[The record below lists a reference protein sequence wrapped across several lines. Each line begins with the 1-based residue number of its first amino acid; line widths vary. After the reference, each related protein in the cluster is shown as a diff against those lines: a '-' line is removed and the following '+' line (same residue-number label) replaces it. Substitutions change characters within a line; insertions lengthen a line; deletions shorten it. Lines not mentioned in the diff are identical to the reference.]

1 MRSGA
6 GARSLMRRF
15 SLFDDVIFDAT

>member
-15 SLFDDVIFDAT
+15 SLVDDVIFDAK